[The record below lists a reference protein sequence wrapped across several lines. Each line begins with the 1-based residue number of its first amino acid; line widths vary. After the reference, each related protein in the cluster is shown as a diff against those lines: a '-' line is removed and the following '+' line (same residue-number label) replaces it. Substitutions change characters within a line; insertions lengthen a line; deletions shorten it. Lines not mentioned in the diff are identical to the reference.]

1 MFMLGLRCQRS
12 LVRFARGRLFFGGRM
27 RGDST
32 FAAVKRDMGLVV
44 HHGMR
49 VDVGHVDRI
58 HTNHGGVVE
67 ENSAAP
73 LAAVEAGAAI
83 ALAAVNASP
92 KSTPPAPPPPM
103 PRVETGAPSPVA
115 RRP

>member
-58 HTNHGGVVE
+58 HTNHGGGVE
-67 ENSAAP
+67 ESSAPP

-83 ALAAVNASP
+83 AVAVVNASIKANRAGP
-92 KSTPPAPPPPM
+92 VAGVPPVKTA
-103 PRVETGAPSPVA
+103 APSPQT
-115 RRP
+115 RGP

>member
-58 HTNHGGVVE
+58 HTNHGGGVR
-67 ENSAAP
+67 ENTPPPLPAREAGPAPTAAP
-73 LAAVEAGAAI
+73 ANSSI
-83 ALAAVNASP
+83 RP
-92 KSTPPAPPPPM
+92 HIRPPTTP
-103 PRVETGAPSPVA
+103 
-115 RRP
+115 

>member
-58 HTNHGGVVE
+58 HTNHGGSVE
-67 ENSAAP
+67 ESSAAP

-83 ALAAVNASP
+83 AVAVVNASLE
-92 KSTPPAPPPPM
+92 TNVRAPVAGM
-103 PRVETGAPSPVA
+103 PRGETRAPSPLA
-115 RRP
+115 PRP